1 MKRWALRICAFLLLG
16 AIVNVAVALIGS
28 TTIDTPRLRRLK
40 MFDSTNWPDADV
52 KALWQRRAADG
63 WPELPLS
70 QNDWSGPLA
79 SGTCLSF
86 VTGGGSWWVPDDATD
101 AELRDVYRG
110 SGSFEVE
117 RIDCGFPFGSLRLER
132 WKGDPMRSDLF
143 PKSAGHDGWSFG
155 DVAIPRHVLVLRT
168 AINTVFYAVIL
179 WLLFAL
185 GGTPFALRRR
195 RRIRR
200 GLCPKCAYDLRG
212 RGSDGG
218 VCPECGTPQAL
229 PRKVETSTSP
239 NVQSIRSTI
248 EP

>member
-168 AINTVFYAVIL
+168 AINTVFYALIL
-179 WLLFAL
+179 WLLFAA
-185 GGTPFALRRR
+185 PFALRRR

-200 GLCPKCAYDLRG
+200 GLCAKCAYDLRG
-212 RGSDGG
+212 ASGA
-218 VCPECGTPQAL
+218 VCSECGA
-229 PRKVETSTSP
+229 KA
-239 NVQSIRSTI
+239 IRS
-248 EP
+248 

>member
-1 MKRWALRICAFLLLG
+1 MKRWALRTCVVLLLG

-168 AINTVFYAVIL
+168 AINTVFYALIL
-179 WLLFAL
+179 WLLFAA
-185 GGTPFALRRR
+185 TFALRRW

-212 RGSDGG
+212 RPQGSG
-218 VCPECGTPQAL
+218 CPECGNIVA
-229 PRKVETSTSP
+229 S
-239 NVQSIRSTI
+239 
-248 EP
+248 